1 MKNMKVMNQ
10 RVDTNEL
17 GGMACGPFGM
27 DVACAEMHIKDET
40 GEKYLTLC
48 WVSEAAESLEFDIT
62 TLPIFEYLLSDDLDE
77 DEMAELDER
86 RGSEGEYLIETA
98 EDYDGPY
105 VEQLKEMA
113 RMLVEKM
120 KEAEM
125 LDEDTFDDPEDVWAW
140 ISELAE
146 AEF

>member
-1 MKNMKVMNQ
+1 MKNMKVMNH

-77 DEMAELDER
+77 DEMSRFLSGNYKECPYYQLDD
-86 RGSEGEYLIETA
+86 EYLI
-98 EDYDGPY
+98 
-105 VEQLKEMA
+105 VRHQM
-113 RMLVEKM
+113 
-120 KEAEM
+120 
-125 LDEDTFDDPEDVWAW
+125 
-140 ISELAE
+140 
-146 AEF
+146 